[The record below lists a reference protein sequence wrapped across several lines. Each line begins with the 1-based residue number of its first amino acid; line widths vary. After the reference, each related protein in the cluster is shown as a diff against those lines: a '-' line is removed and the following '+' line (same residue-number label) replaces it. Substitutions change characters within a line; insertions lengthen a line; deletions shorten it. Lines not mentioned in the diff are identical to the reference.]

1 MKNVKLLFLMFIVL
15 VPHACASEK
24 DSDWVDG
31 IEETCYFKDDL
42 IRLMKRCGR
51 RKCETPDG

>member
-31 IEETCYFKDDL
+31 I
-42 IRLMKRCGR
+42 
-51 RKCETPDG
+51 

>member
-24 DSDWVDG
+24 DSTGWM
-31 IEETCYFKDDL
+31 E
-42 IRLMKRCGR
+42 
-51 RKCETPDG
+51 

>member
-24 DSDWVDG
+24 DSDW
-31 IEETCYFKDDL
+31 